1 LPALQIIGKA
11 LAIGDSDGAWA
22 DKQLAKAGF
31 VFTPS
36 GPLSDLVKCP
46 YCEYDVEEWDEDD
59 DPMYVPFHGT

>member
-1 LPALQIIGKA
+1 MPVLQTIGKA
-11 LAIGDSDGAWA
+11 LAIGGPEGSLA
-22 DKQLAKAGF
+22 DRQLANAGF

-59 DPMYVPFHGT
+59 DPM